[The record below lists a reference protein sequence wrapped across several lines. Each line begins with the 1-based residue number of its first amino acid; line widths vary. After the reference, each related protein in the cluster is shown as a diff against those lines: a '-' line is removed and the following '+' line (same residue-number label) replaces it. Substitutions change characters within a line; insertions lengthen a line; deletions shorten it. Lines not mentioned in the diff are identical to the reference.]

1 MQKWIDRINRPI
13 TFLLIVLMAGIV
25 LDVTW
30 QVVSRFIV
38 RRPSSFSEELAGF
51 LLIWIGLLG
60 AAYAYFTRAHL
71 GIDILTGRLKGA
83 GKRLVEIISHL
94 AVFLFALFV
103 MVVGG
108 IRLVRLTF
116 TLRQIS
122 PALHIPIG
130 YVYLVIP
137 LAGVLIMLY
146 ALFFIL
152 HAVKPVRHADHPGL
166 E

>member
-13 TFLLIVLMAGIV
+13 TFLLIVLMAAIV
-25 LDVTW
+25 IDVSW

-60 AAYAYFTRAHL
+60 AAYAYYTRAHL
-71 GIDILTGRLKGA
+71 GIDILIGRLKGA
-83 GKRLVEIISHL
+83 GKRIVEIVSHSI
-94 AVFLFALFV
+94 VFLFALLV
-103 MVVGG
+103 MVAGG

-137 LAGVLIMLY
+137 FSGVLIMLY
-146 ALFFIL
+146 AGFFIL
-152 HAVKPVRHADHPGL
+152 HARKPAPSADHLGVD
-166 E
+166 